1 MKALFIF
8 LAMSAVFVIFLGFI
22 TCSDDKSTSP
32 DDEDIFEIHEWGV
45 LVGCVEDTAY
55 YLTSRPEISSMIRE
69 PVIYVH
75 SSKKTPFTA
84 TVTFNVGA
92 PTDTYPEADVTGN
105 VVQWENV
112 DFCNELASRKRL
124 VDSDFVPL
132 ESIIETLND
141 VDADCLEFGGETA
154 RFLFYEGGISYET
167 RVMPSHGPLEQQVTI
182 KNYGTYPVYNVNFV
196 TAVPGDAPPPI
207 VMAGRIAQLN
217 PGQQVT
223 LDLESGFP
231 IVLQADLITQGF
243 TPSEASAF
251 EELWSISFFELY
263 ESEYAANL
271 FYRISQA
278 EYNEL
283 VTLEVEPAPTEVVRS
298 LYVLVHQF
306 Y

>member
-1 MKALFIF
+1 MKNLLTFLTASAAFIAF
-8 LAMSAVFVIFLGFI
+8 MGLI
-22 TCSDDKSTSP
+22 TCSDNEPTSTS
-32 DDEDIFEIHEWGV
+32 DKDVFEIHEWGV
-45 LVGCVEDTAY
+45 LVGCIEDTTY
-55 YLTSRPEISSMIRE
+55 VLTSRPEISSVIRE

-75 SSKKTPFTA
+75 SSNKTPFTA
-84 TVTFNVGA
+84 TATFNIGN

-124 VDSDFVPL
+124 PDSNFVPL

-154 RFLFYEGGISYET
+154 RFLFYEGMISYEAT
-167 RVMPSHGPLEQQVTI
+167 VCGMYAPLEEQVTL

-196 TAVPGDAPPPI
+196 AAVPCSSGFTIIMDR
-207 VMAGRIAQLN
+207 VDQLT

-231 IVLQADLITQGF
+231 IVLEADLINQGF

-251 EELWSISFFELY
+251 EELWSISFFEPY

-271 FYRISQA
+271 FYRLSQA

-298 LYVLVHQF
+298 LYVLVHLF
-306 Y
+306 H